1 MTTYSFTKEK
11 TWQEKLIDQVL
22 NNNKKSFRIS
32 LKVYGELL
40 VRKGNRWIKNTEPV
54 PMQRLSEERALTD
67 VLKAYYF
74 KKNPDTG
81 RCRGYD
87 SIAANRGNT
96 LIVTTKDIVDIFGT
110 LIPEYSILQLDGN
123 TNIVA
128 QCQLLNGDVAIPND
142 YTLDDFVAPKD
153 EVLDFDVILVS
164 TQAQLN
170 FYYDTIDNTTSAK
183 SKDDNYSSCL
193 VGHGLLNYETGETNL
208 VGWTVKDMDRPLS
221 YLSGVTIPKDIPSM
235 NFIVS
240 DYLSTIQNVK
250 EETTPI
256 INNGGSNKAIWK
268 AFCLDIAQLELCGKF
283 PEMQVVSFLDNLS
296 KQIKIASDCSVEE
309 YWSSRFFGVKK
320 LKGSSKIDT
329 KLDSFKKFISSPKSS
344 WTQLYFTTED
354 WILWELFSVSR
365 DDVRDVQDHR
375 LYGHGGSDILGGKDR
390 TDSAH
395 QALNFLRIMLLF
407 GISINFSRRF
417 SAIEAFEWA
426 AENIAVKCA
435 AIDQID
441 RLDILSDKKVKLAL
455 KSYIY
460 S

>member
-1 MTTYSFTKEK
+1 MTTYAFTQVK

-22 NNNKKSFRIS
+22 TSDKKSFRIS
-32 LKVYGELL
+32 LNVYGELL
-40 VRKGNRWIKNTEPV
+40 VRKGNHWTKNTDPI

-67 VLKAYYF
+67 VLKSYYF

-87 SIAANRGNT
+87 SIAANFGNT

-110 LIPEYSILQLDGN
+110 LIPAYSILQLNGN
-123 TNIVA
+123 TNLVA

-193 VGHGLLNYETGETNL
+193 VGHGLLDYETGETDL
-208 VGWTVKDMDRPLS
+208 VRWTVKDMDRPLS

-235 NFIVS
+235 NVIVS
-240 DYLSTIQNVK
+240 EYLSTIQNVR

-268 AFCLDIAQLELCGKF
+268 AFCLDITQLELCGKF
-283 PEMQVVSFLDNLS
+283 PEMQVVSFLDNIG
-296 KQIKIASDCSVEE
+296 KEIKIASDCNVEE
-309 YWSSRFFGVKK
+309 YWNSKFFGLKK
-320 LKGSSKIDT
+320 PKGSSKIDT
-329 KLDSFKKFISSPKSS
+329 KLDSFKKFICSPKSS
-344 WTQLYFTTED
+344 WSQLYFTTED

-390 TDSAH
+390 AESAH

-407 GISINFSRRF
+407 GISINFNRRF

-426 AENIAVKCA
+426 AENIAVKCS

-441 RLDILSDKKVKLAL
+441 RLDILSDKKVKLSL

>member
-1 MTTYSFTKEK
+1 MTTYAFTQVK

-22 NNNKKSFRIS
+22 KSDKKSFRTS
-32 LKVYGELL
+32 LKVRGELI
-40 VRKGNRWIKNTEPV
+40 VRKGNRWTKNTNPV
-54 PMQRLSEERALTD
+54 TMQRLSEERALTD

-110 LIPEYSILQLDGN
+110 LIPAYSILQLDGN

-128 QCQLLNGDVAIPND
+128 QCQLLNGDVKIPND
-142 YTLDDFVAPKD
+142 YTLDDFVAPED

-193 VGHGLLNYETGETNL
+193 VGYGLLDYETGKTNL
-208 VGWTVKDMDRPLS
+208 VDWTVKDMDRPLS

-235 NFIVS
+235 NFIVT
-240 DYLSTIQNVK
+240 DYLSTIKNVR

-268 AFCLDIAQLELCGKF
+268 AFCLDITQLELCGKF

-296 KQIKIASDCSVEE
+296 KQIKIASDCNVEE
-309 YWSSRFFGVKK
+309 YWNNRFFSVKK
-320 LKGSSKIDT
+320 SKVSSKIGT
-329 KLDSFKKFISSPKSS
+329 KLDSFRKFVCSPKSS
-344 WTQLYFTTED
+344 WTQLYFTAED
-354 WILWELFSVSR
+354 WILWELFSVNR

-390 TDSAH
+390 ADSAH
-395 QALNFLRIMLLF
+395 QALNYLRIMLLF

-426 AENIAVKCA
+426 AENIAAKCA